1 MNNNQLTI
9 LQGIE
14 SIVRSITLAN
24 NYFSD
29 FTDTPI
35 IYWQDTDFEYE
46 KRIVHIQDYPEQINK
61 SNLSLSNILPVKISV
76 IQPIEQA
83 NLRIVSTQLATDFK
97 QAFTLPSFGEA
108 LAGIHVNTELTRIE
122 KKVETKGV
130 KVLSVCTYLNIKYR
144 EDISNG

>member
-14 SIVRSITLAN
+14 SIIRSITLAN

-46 KRIVHIQDYPEQINK
+46 KTIVHIQDYPEQINK

-97 QAFTLPSFGEA
+97 QAFALPSFGEA

-144 EDISNG
+144 EDINNG